1 MGTHTVT
8 RMCLAMMHA
17 QSLQTCHG
25 NKAVTWSPAS
35 ESLCRRSGNPL
46 LSVDLA
52 RVSVETARSIIVLA
66 TADTPDRSDAR
77 VLRVVLSLMG
87 VHDRLHGQGLPGL
100 PVRGS
105 SLQSLRL
112 SQLGWSETAS
122 MHGRESLALP
132 VALT

>member
-1 MGTHTVT
+1 M
-8 RMCLAMMHA
+8 
-17 QSLQTCHG
+17 
-25 NKAVTWSPAS
+25 
-35 ESLCRRSGNPL
+35 RRSGNPL

-100 PVRGS
+100 PVGS
-105 SLQSLRL
+105 VSPFLFNVGKER
-112 SQLGWSETAS
+112 
-122 MHGRESLALP
+122 
-132 VALT
+132 VF